1 VTAVNPELYTFA
13 PLSKSGG
20 AAEIK
25 GVDVQMENKFL
36 IKRIVSHKSVPLVG
50 VSALVILFFY
60 FINRNFLGQDC
71 IRGILNAMSLS
82 GTIGVGIACLLIGG
96 GVDLSAGTVACFGGV
111 VCAMLIQAGVPWV
124 PAVVLAVLFG
134 GLAGAVNAFFIN
146 VLGFASFIVTI
157 GMASVYGGI
166 INIITNVQNLPV
178 NNASFWKIGTITVF
192 KYFPMPFIIMLALMV
207 IYSVILGFTGF
218 GRSCYICG
226 GNPFAARL
234 SGLNPKKTTTIL
246 YINCGALSALA
257 GVVLSARMHSASPT
271 AASGS
276 ALDAITAAVL
286 GGVSFMGGSGGM
298 GGCLIGLLLLNSFKS
313 GLTIVNLKSYW
324 QIVAQG
330 VLLVIALCVD
340 FLNERARL
348 KALKVQPN

>member
-1 VTAVNPELYTFA
+1 
-13 PLSKSGG
+13 
-20 AAEIK
+20 
-25 GVDVQMENKFL
+25 MENKSL
-36 IKRIVSHKSVPLVG
+36 IKRAIGNKSAALIA

-60 FINRNFLGQDC
+60 FMNHNFLGRDC

-82 GTIGVGIACLLIGG
+82 GTIGVGVACLLIGG

-111 VCAMLIQAGVPWV
+111 ICAMLIQAGVPW
-124 PAVVLAVLFG
+124 PAAVIASILFG
-134 GLAGAVNAFFIN
+134 AFTGAINAFFIN

-157 GMASVYGGI
+157 GMSSVYGGV

-178 NNASFWKIGTITVF
+178 NDASFWKIGTITILN
-192 KYFPMPFIIMLALMV
+192 YFPMPFIIMLALMA

-246 YINCGALSALA
+246 YINCGALSALS

-271 AASGS
+271 AASSG

-286 GGVSFMGGSGGM
+286 GGVSFMGGAGGM
-298 GGCLIGLLLLNSFKS
+298 GGCLIGLLLLNSFKN
-313 GLTIVNLKSYW
+313 GLTIINLKSYW

-340 FLNERARL
+340 FLNERASG
-348 KALKVQPN
+348 KALKRQG

>member
-1 VTAVNPELYTFA
+1 MESKSLLRRIAGHKNTTLAAVTA
-13 PLSKSGG
+13 
-20 AAEIK
+20 
-25 GVDVQMENKFL
+25 
-36 IKRIVSHKSVPLVG
+36 LV
-50 VSALVILFFY
+50 VLFFY
-60 FINRNFLGQDC
+60 AMNPNFLGKDC
-71 IRGILNAMSLS
+71 VRGILNAMSLS

-111 VCAMLIQAGVPWV
+111 VCAMLIQAGVHWV
-124 PAVVLAVLFG
+124 PAVLLAILFG
-134 GLAGAVNAFFIN
+134 ALTGAVNAFFIN

-166 INIITNVQNLPV
+166 INVITNVQNLPV
-178 NNASFWKIGTITVF
+178 NDPSFWQIGTITLF
-192 KYFPMPFIIMLALMV
+192 NYFPMPFVIMLALMV

-234 SGLNPKKTTTIL
+234 SGINPKKITTIL
-246 YINCGALSALA
+246 YINCGALSSLA
-257 GVVLSARMHSASPT
+257 GIVLAARMHHASPT
-271 AASGS
+271 AASSG

-286 GGVSFMGGSGGM
+286 GGVSFMGGAGGM
-298 GGCLIGLLLLNSFKS
+298 GGCLIGLLLLNSFKN
-313 GLTIVNLKSYW
+313 GLTIVNLRSYW

-348 KALKVQPN
+348 RTLKQ